1 MFRKVPYN
9 KKSTLYS
16 MAVVRCNKIAINF
29 YWQIFIYLFFVVFIF
44 LLYNKHQQLGH
55 NCTIIEN
62 PKKYKNRLLFNHF
75 YFKKSREL
83 HPYLKYEIKKKKK
96 YPMEWF
102 TFFKRCLLLKSFVLY
117 FGPITKGKCIFFLRF
132 KREQ

>member
-16 MAVVRCNKIAINF
+16 IAVVRCNKIAINF
-29 YWQIFIYLFFVVFIF
+29 YWQIFIYLFFVVFSF

-75 YFKKSREL
+75 YLKKEGIAPVFKIRN
-83 HPYLKYEIKKKKK
+83 KKKKK
-96 YPMEWF
+96 YRMEWF
-102 TFFKRCLLLKSFVLY
+102 TFFKRCLLLKSFVLW
-117 FGPITKGKCIFFLRF
+117 FGPITKGKCVFFLRF

>member
-29 YWQIFIYLFFVVFIF
+29 YWQIFIYLFFVVFSF
-44 LLYNKHQQLGH
+44 LLYPKHQQLGH

-75 YFKKSREL
+75 YFKKEGIAPVFKIRN
-83 HPYLKYEIKKKKK
+83 KKKRKNTQ
-96 YPMEWF
+96 WNGLHF
-102 TFFKRCLLLKSFVLY
+102 LNGACCLSLLF
-117 FGPITKGKCIFFLRF
+117 CILAP
-132 KREQ
+132 